1 MTNPTRDRT
10 APDSGPAP
18 GSGEVTLIVEAGGLR
33 TTIAISNPVATIGR
47 SEESDVVI
55 ADFRVSRMH
64 ATLVQEGANHFIV
77 DAGSRHGI
85 FVNGARCQRAQL
97 KDGDTITLGVPNVK
111 LFFHDRSEAGNVT
124 NLLLTRLASSETEG
138 SELEKLRLFLEAAR
152 SLSGGLVVNDVL
164 HNMLDCALRLSKA
177 ERGFVYLKEKNGKP
191 VMACGLDQQGNRL
204 HEAGS
209 VSQSVVEEA
218 LSSAAEF
225 ITGDASQQSALAARQ
240 SIVLNQL
247 RTVIAIPLRMR
258 RVSASPQAEG
268 EAGREVGGV
277 LYLDSRVTSY
287 SLSGVSHD
295 VLRALA
301 SECAAVLE
309 SARLVEA
316 ERAAQQYHQEM
327 EIAASIQRSLTSE
340 AEFQSDFALVRGR
353 SIPCREVG
361 GDFFDVHVGPEA
373 VTVIV
378 VDVSGK
384 GISAALLASM
394 IHGMFYAQITSG
406 VSLVDAVSSVNK
418 FLCSRVAG
426 QKYATLLAAQLDRA
440 GKLQVVNCGHVPLM
454 IANGGSALRV
464 EEGDLPVGLIASAGF
479 HAIERQLAPG
489 SRACIITDG
498 ISETEDRAGEEFGLA
513 GVEKLMTSADPIE
526 EILDA
531 VNKFCDGAEPQD
543 DRTLVVME
551 CKSA

>member
-1 MTNPTRDRT
+1 MTNPARDHT
-10 APDSGPAP
+10 APDTGPAP
-18 GSGEVTLIVEAGGLR
+18 HAGETTLTVEAGGLR
-33 TTIAISNPVATIGR
+33 STISISKPASTIGR
-47 SEESDVVI
+47 SEECDVVI
-55 ADFRVSRMH
+55 ADSRVSRMH
-64 ATLVQEGANHFIV
+64 ATLAREDANHFIA
-77 DAGSRHGI
+77 DAGSRHGV

-97 KDGDTITLGVPNVK
+97 KDGDTITLGVPGVR
-111 LFFHDRSEAGNVT
+111 LVFHDHPEAPSFT

-177 ERGFVYLKEKNGKP
+177 ERGFVYLKEKSGKP

-204 HEAGS
+204 HEAAS
-209 VSQSVVEEA
+209 VAQSVVEEA

-225 ITGDASQQSALAARQ
+225 ITGDASRQSALAARQ

-247 RTVIAIPLRMR
+247 RTVIAIPLRIR
-258 RVSASPQAEG
+258 RVSAAPQTEG
-268 EAGREVGGV
+268 ETASEVGGV

-309 SARLVEA
+309 SARLAEA
-316 ERAAQQYHQEM
+316 ERAARQYHQEM

-353 SIPCREVG
+353 SVQCREVG
-361 GDFFDVHVGPEA
+361 GDFFDVHVGTEA
-373 VTVIV
+373 VTAIV

-406 VSLVDAVSSVNK
+406 VSLVDAVGSVNK

-426 QKYATLLAAQLDRA
+426 QKYATLMAAQLDRA

-454 IANGGSALRV
+454 IAAGGSAFRV
-464 EEGDLPVGLIASAGF
+464 EDGDLPVGLIAGASF
-479 HAIERQLAPG
+479 HAIERQLEPG
-489 SRACIITDG
+489 SRVCIITDG
-498 ISETEDRAGEEFGLA
+498 ISESEDRSGEEFGLG
-513 GVEKLMTSADPIE
+513 GVEKLMTSGDPIE

-531 VNKFCDGAEPQD
+531 VNQFCDGAEPQD
-543 DRTLVVME
+543 DRTVVVME
-551 CKSA
+551 RRA